1 MSGLTKKDIGG
12 FLARQGIL
20 VAFVLFIIGFTIANA
35 RFLDPDNIMG
45 VVRSSAI
52 LGVMALGVTFVVI
65 SGNLDLSVGSMMSF
79 STIVVLDLHDK
90 IGPALAIP
98 AMFAMT
104 LCLGAFIGFLVGYLK
119 LNSLIVTLG
128 MLSAIHGLTLT
139 YSGGKNMDIADKEG
153 TWFSV
158 FGQGEALGF
167 PVPILIFV
175 LLAAAFVPEHA
186 GLVLT
191 GLYLLGFVIAVLS
204 ALAFKHL
211 LGQDSGSAAM
221 ELPAYRLPPVRLVLR
236 LAWLRTRAFL
246 AGAGGPI
253 LVAVVAVW
261 ALLTLQLPGGTSV
274 FEAASR
280 ALAPL
285 FAPLGFGDWRV
296 VGALIPGAVAKEVV
310 IGSLALTFTGGEATA
325 AVGLGSGLVAIGQ
338 AFLDAVQGTVTSL
351 WGFALAAEA
360 PDGTLGARLS
370 GAVSTGGAIALMV
383 FTLLYVPC
391 VATLAA
397 IRKAFGTHY
406 ALFSVGYQLAVA
418 YGAAFL
424 AFRIFG

>member
-1 MSGLTKKDIGG
+1 MSGLTRKDIGG

-158 FGQGEALGF
+158 FGQGEALGL

-175 LLAAAFVPEHA
+175 LLAA
-186 GLVLT
+186 VL
-191 GLYLLGFVIAVLS
+191 GMLLSKMPFGRKVYAVGGNGT
-204 ALAFKHL
+204 AATF
-211 LGQDSGSAAM
+211 SGI
-221 ELPAYRLPPVRLVLR
+221 R
-236 LAWLRTRAFL
+236 RA
-246 AGAGGPI
+246 
-253 LVAVVAVW
+253 
-261 ALLTLQLPGGTSV
+261 
-274 FEAASR
+274 
-280 ALAPL
+280 
-285 FAPLGFGDWRV
+285 RV
-296 VGALIPGAVAKEVV
+296 VFGCYLI
-310 IGSLALTFTGGEATA
+310 S
-325 AVGLGSGLVAIGQ
+325 
-338 AFLDAVQGTVTSL
+338 AF
-351 WGFALAAEA
+351 
-360 PDGTLGARLS
+360 
-370 GAVSTGGAIALMV
+370 
-383 FTLLYVPC
+383 C
-391 VATLAA
+391 VATAGLIQASRSLGSQNTVGQGLELEVLAA
-397 IRKAFGTHY
+397 VILGGASLMGGSGTI
-406 ALFSVGYQLAVA
+406 FKTVVGVLILGFIQNGLLLMGLQFYVQYVVTWIIIILAVWLDI
-418 YGAAFL
+418 AAKRGKL
-424 AFRIFG
+424 WSPIA